1 MGIVLKRRDNAD
13 ILKYVYGGVIDT
25 IINKLDVNKSIEFL
39 QISINKILNSKF
51 DIGKF
56 VITKSLRSGY
66 KDPERIAHKVLAD
79 RMGERDPGN
88 KPKPNDRIPYVFIKA
103 PDKVTVNETYY
114 RLSNSDKFGKYLFIV
129 KTKRKIKII
138 LTSDVESILTNKK
151 YLVYLQVELL
161 WDWDYDK
168 NKGYS
173 IEFMTELAVLHKLLK
188 KRLTKP
194 PIITIQKVKKMKEKI
209 ELHKVNND
217 LFELINFT
225 IKNINVQKNSRL

>member
-1 MGIVLKRRDNAD
+1 MKTFWPFILFSKKRYVGNKYEFDLNYYKQTSMGIVLKRRDNAD

-103 PDKVTVNETYY
+103 PDKVTVFETYY

-138 LTSDVESILTNKK
+138 ITV
-151 YLVYLQVELL
+151 
-161 WDWDYDK
+161 
-168 NKGYS
+168 
-173 IEFMTELAVLHKLLK
+173 MLK
-188 KRLTKP
+188 T
-194 PIITIQKVKKMKEKI
+194 
-209 ELHKVNND
+209 
-217 LFELINFT
+217 F
-225 IKNINVQKNSRL
+225 